1 MSKGQ
6 RAIFAHDTSK
16 NMLQRTPLRLDDV
29 VFLAQALRFALATGL
44 FMSSRIL
51 TLTLNPSIDISGDTE
66 ILRPVHKIRMGALSY
81 EAGGGG
87 INVAGV
93 IANLGGDVT
102 ALYVS
107 GGATGAMLDELLTE
121 RPFKTI
127 HVRNGSPVRISFN
140 LLEQSSG
147 FEYRFVPQGKVIS
160 NGAIEECLDAIN
172 DFDGEYVVA
181 SGSLP
186 RGTHDDLLIRMAN
199 IANAKSI
206 RFVVDSSG
214 EALKTTL
221 QNAKVFL
228 AKPSLSEISVVAGKE
243 LDEFSVR
250 DAAQAI
256 VNSGKCE
263 MLAVTLGSGGAM
275 LSDENGI
282 LRLPALHVRTKST
295 VGAGDSFLGAMVW
308 ALSEGWDREKAFK
321 LGIAAGAAAA
331 MTAGTRLCTA
341 EVVMS
346 LYDIMK

>member
-1 MSKGQ
+1 
-6 RAIFAHDTSK
+6 
-16 NMLQRTPLRLDDV
+16 
-29 VFLAQALRFALATGL
+29 
-44 FMSSRIL
+44 MSSRIL
-51 TLTLNPSIDISGDTE
+51 TVTLNPTIDISGDTD

-93 IANLGGDVT
+93 ISNLGGDVT

-107 GGATGAMLDELLTE
+107 GGATGVMLDELLAE
-121 RPFKTI
+121 RPFETI
-127 HVRNGSPVRISFN
+127 QIRNGSPVRISFN
-140 LLEQSSG
+140 LAEQSSG
-147 FEYRFVPQGKVIS
+147 FEYRFVPKGKTIS
-160 NGAIEECLDAIN
+160 QDAINDCLDAIN
-172 DFDGEYVVA
+172 DFDGEYIVA

-186 RGTHDDLLIRMAN
+186 KGTHDDLLVRMAN
-199 IANAKSI
+199 IAHSKGA
-206 RFVVDSSG
+206 RFVLDSSG

-221 QNAKVFL
+221 ENAQVYL
-228 AKPSLSEISVVAGKE
+228 AKPSLSEMSVIAGEE
-243 LDEFSVR
+243 LDECSVR
-250 DAAQAI
+250 DAAARI
-256 VNSGKCE
+256 IDSGKCE

-275 LSDENGI
+275 LADKNGL

-308 ALSEGWDREKAFK
+308 ALSEGYERDKAFK

-346 LYDIMK
+346 LYDMME

>member
-1 MSKGQ
+1 
-6 RAIFAHDTSK
+6 
-16 NMLQRTPLRLDDV
+16 
-29 VFLAQALRFALATGL
+29 
-44 FMSSRIL
+44 MSSRIL
-51 TLTLNPSIDISGDTE
+51 TLTLNPTIDISGETE
-66 ILRPVHKIRMGALSY
+66 ILRPVHKIRMEGLSY

-107 GGATGAMLDELLTE
+107 GGATGVMLDELLTD

-127 HVRNGSPVRISFN
+127 HIRNGAPVRISFN
-140 LLEQSSG
+140 LAEQSSG
-147 FEYRFVPQGKVIS
+147 FEYRFVPKGKSIS
-160 NGAIEECLDAIN
+160 QDAINDCLDAIN

-186 RGTHDDLLIRMAN
+186 GGAHGDLLVRMAN
-199 IANAKSI
+199 IAHAKGAK
-206 RFVVDSSG
+206 FVLDSSG

-221 QNAKVFL
+221 EDAQVFL
-228 AKPSLSEISVVAGKE
+228 AKPSLSEMSVIAGEE
-243 LDEFSVR
+243 LDECSVR
-250 DAAQAI
+250 DAAQKI
-256 VNSGKCE
+256 VESGKCE

-275 LSDENGI
+275 LADADGI
-282 LRLPALHVRTKST
+282 IRLPALHVRTKST
-295 VGAGDSFLGAMVW
+295 VGAGDSFLGAIVW
-308 ALSEGWDREKAFK
+308 ALSEGWEREKAFK

-346 LYDIMK
+346 LYDIME